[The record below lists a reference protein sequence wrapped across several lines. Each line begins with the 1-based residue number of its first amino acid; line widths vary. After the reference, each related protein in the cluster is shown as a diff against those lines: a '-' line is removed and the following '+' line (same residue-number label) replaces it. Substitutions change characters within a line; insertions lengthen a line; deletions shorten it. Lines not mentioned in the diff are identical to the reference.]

1 MKTLLSTI
9 YLYKYA
15 FEKNVLDVL
24 YHLQKRERK
33 PFSWQ
38 SGKLLQRFPITFI
51 EAFLG
56 APPDLDFHV
65 E

>member
-1 MKTLLSTI
+1 MPFKKIFWGCLIPPAKQTR
-9 YLYKYA
+9 
-15 FEKNVLDVL
+15 D
-24 YHLQKRERK
+24 RK

-56 APPDLDFHV
+56 APPELDFHV